1 MKHRPGTL
9 RRTDFKSF
17 YQLLKSGMITDDEG
31 NIMPENIVYEAQNHD
46 FLLKYMCQIP
56 AEALEGTNLHKAKQ
70 LIRCLGLED
79 DMPAFCFYAK
89 SKKYVPFSSVY
100 SSSTEYKE
108 IKAMKYLK
116 AALKFV
122 EPEKIKELLFELNE
136 KPVLK

>member
-17 YQLLKSGMITDDEG
+17 YQLLKSGMIADDEG
-31 NIMPENIVYEAQNHD
+31 NIMPEIIVSRANQDE
-46 FLLKYMCQIP
+46 FLLKYFCQNP

-70 LIRCLGLED
+70 LIRCLGLD
-79 DMPAFCFYAK
+79 DDIPAFCFHVK
-89 SKKYVPFSSVY
+89 TKKYVPFNKIY
-100 SSSTEYKE
+100 SSPSEYNE